1 MPMLPSVRHYTCA
14 RCRRQVFICRHCD
27 RGNHYCAGACAVEA
41 RRESLRQAGR
51 RYRATPPGRHH
62 NAARQQR
69 FRDRQNEKVTHQGS
83 LSLRALVLLLPARN
97 AGERGPDREGTATRN
112 GIFCH
117 FCHGQCDSYL
127 SSNSHY
133 GKGQALLALTVVET
147 SRIQSENEPQYRF
160 LCLVGARNGRENF
173 RGIRSANIM
182 RIAGI

>member
-1 MPMLPSVRHYTCA
+1 MPQTVLSHSLFSVALEPVEIQPSSALPMPMLPSVRHYTCA

-41 RRESLRQAGR
+41 RRESLRQAGS

-127 SSNSHY
+127 RN
-133 GKGQALLALTVVET
+133 
-147 SRIQSENEPQYRF
+147 RF
-160 LCLVGARNGRENF
+160 LP
-173 RGIRSANIM
+173 
-182 RIAGI
+182 RIGTCATWPHPVSWPE